1 MLSEQKERKW
11 YNWCSWSE
19 ASWAHPLPSQQ
30 YNPLIM
36 NKRLYHTYI
45 LFSSQQILS
54 PSDIFPKKA
63 AAYSCNQEFGVFYVQ
78 RKASV
83 SSYLLCAKES
93 IPPISQLISQR
104 TDRILHRRSSRVG
117 RRGDFFYF
125 LQKGKV
131 LRKAFYAGNWE
142 EAKERSNQCVKVGIP
157 QRYSQV

>member
-1 MLSEQKERKW
+1 
-11 YNWCSWSE
+11 
-19 ASWAHPLPSQQ
+19 
-30 YNPLIM
+30 M
-36 NKRLYHTYI
+36 NKRLYHTDI
-45 LFSSQQILS
+45 LLSSQQILS

-131 LRKAFYAGNWE
+131 LRKAFYAGN
-142 EAKERSNQCVKVGIP
+142 
-157 QRYSQV
+157 